1 MFNTNFIAKFAK
13 FATDAITKYKAQRVR
28 DVVSQYCATVDAQVT
43 TTLPVAVEFYRGV
56 ATAIVDKTFED
67 PTPALQL
74 VSAVQAVSEHYGP
87 ALKAEFEVLSTKLEE
102 RGADPAML
110 QRVEALFKAI
120 EALTTDVNDH

>member
-1 MFNTNFIAKFAK
+1 MFKSIAAFVTNAV
-13 FATDAITKYKAQRVR
+13 TKYKAQRVR
-28 DVVSQYCATVDAQVT
+28 DVVSQYCATVDAQVLST
-43 TTLPVAVEFYRGV
+43 MPVAIEFYRGC

-67 PTPALQL
+67 PAPALQL
-74 VSAVQAVSEHYGP
+74 VAAVQAVSEHYGP
-87 ALKAEFEVLSTKLEE
+87 ALRAEFDVLSTKLEE

>member
-1 MFNTNFIAKFAK
+1 MFKSIASFVTNAV
-13 FATDAITKYKAQRVR
+13 TKYKAQRVR
-28 DVVSQYCATVDAQVT
+28 DVVSQYCATVDQQVLST
-43 TTLPVAVEFYRGV
+43 MPVAIEFYRGC

-67 PTPALQL
+67 PKPALQL
-74 VSAVQAVSEHYGP
+74 VAAVQAVSEHYGP
-87 ALKAEFEVLSTKLEE
+87 ALRAEFDVLSTKLEE

>member
-1 MFNTNFIAKFAK
+1 MFNIKSIAK
-13 FATDAITKYKAQRVR
+13 FATDAITKYKAQRVK
-28 DVVSQYCATVDAQVT
+28 DVVTQYFAAVDAQVT

-67 PTPALQL
+67 PAPALQL
-74 VSAVQAVSEHYGP
+74 VSAIQAVSEHYGP
-87 ALKAEFEVLSTKLEE
+87 ALRTEFDVLSAKLEE

-120 EALTTDVNDH
+120 EDLTTDVNDH

>member
-1 MFNTNFIAKFAK
+1 MFKSIATFVTNAV
-13 FATDAITKYKAQRVR
+13 DKYKAQRVR
-28 DVVSQYCATVDAQVT
+28 DVVSQYCATVDQQLV
-43 TTLPVAVEFYRGV
+43 TTLPVAIEFYRGV

-67 PTPALQL
+67 PAPALQL
-74 VSAVQAVSEHYGP
+74 VAAVQAVSEHYGL
-87 ALKAEFEVLSTKLEE
+87 ALRAEFDVLSTKLEE

>member
-1 MFNTNFIAKFAK
+1 MFKFNALTQFVTNAV
-13 FATDAITKYKAQRVR
+13 TKYKAQRVR
-28 DVVSQYCATVDAQVT
+28 DVVSQYFATVDTQVT
-43 TTLPVAVEFYRGV
+43 TALPVAIEFYRGV

-74 VSAVQAVSEHYGP
+74 VSAIQAVSEHYGP
-87 ALKAEFEVLSTKLEE
+87 ALSAEFEVLSTKLEAL
-102 RGADPAML
+102 GADPAML

>member
-1 MFNTNFIAKFAK
+1 MFKSITT
-13 FATDAITKYKAQRVR
+13 FATDAVTKYKAQRVR
-28 DVVSQYCATVDAQVT
+28 DVVSQYFAAVDTQVT
-43 TTLPVAVEFYRGV
+43 TTLPVAIEFYRGV

-67 PTPALQL
+67 PAPALQL
-74 VSAVQAVSEHYGP
+74 VAAVQAVSEHYGP
-87 ALKAEFEVLSTKLEE
+87 ALRAEFDVLSAKLEE